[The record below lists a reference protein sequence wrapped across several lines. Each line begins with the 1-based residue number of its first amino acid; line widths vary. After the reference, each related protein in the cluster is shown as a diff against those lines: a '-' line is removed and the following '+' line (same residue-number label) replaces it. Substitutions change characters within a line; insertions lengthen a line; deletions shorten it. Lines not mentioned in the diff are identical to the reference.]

1 MEEWRRG
8 RSIVVAALDIPAAA
22 ATGQVHLEYTSI
34 AKEEEQRERERE
46 EINRGRP
53 ARVSAIH

>member
-34 AKEEEQRERERE
+34 AKEEEQRERE
-46 EINRGRP
+46 EINQGRP